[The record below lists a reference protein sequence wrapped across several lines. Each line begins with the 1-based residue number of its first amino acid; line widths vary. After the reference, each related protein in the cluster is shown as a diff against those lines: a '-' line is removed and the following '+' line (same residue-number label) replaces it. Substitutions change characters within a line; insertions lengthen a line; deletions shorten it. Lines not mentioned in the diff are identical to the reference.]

1 MNKINVSMNE
11 ILTNTLKRTK
21 GNAFTTNVAD
31 YDVFISVSPA
41 TKKKS
46 TIVRFNYRY
55 KWIKNFNCVTLSRI
69 GNNLFFIFSEID
81 ENGTAYAVSKK
92 GGSISTSVSGINA
105 DKLADFKGF
114 YKFNEYD
121 WTKSKKPIFYIS
133 LEDKINE

>member
-1 MNKINVSMNE
+1 MNKANISMNE

-21 GNAFTTNVAD
+21 GNAFTTKAD
-31 YDVFISVSPA
+31 YDVFISVSSA
-41 TKKKS
+41 TKNKS

-55 KWIKNFNCVTLSRI
+55 KWIKNFNCVTLSRV

-81 ENGTAYAVSKK
+81 ESGTAYAVSKK

-133 LEDKINE
+133 LEEKINE